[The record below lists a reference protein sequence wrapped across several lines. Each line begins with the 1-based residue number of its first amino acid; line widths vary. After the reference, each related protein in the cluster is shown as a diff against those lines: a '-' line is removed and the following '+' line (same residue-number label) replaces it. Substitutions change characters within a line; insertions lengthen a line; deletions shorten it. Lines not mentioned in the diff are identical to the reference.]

1 MVLLVVPEN
10 RIALQVDAL
19 DARPSLHVTPLLADE
34 FVEGYLCWREE
45 SAAVEHA
52 YEQWRSVTRRDRT
65 VAFAAYRAALDREE
79 HAARV
84 FHDCAERVFGPIE

>member
-1 MVLLVVPEN
+1 MLPEN

-19 DARPSLHVTPLLADE
+19 DARPSLHVTPLAADE
-34 FVEGYLCWREE
+34 FVDGYLCWRDE
-45 SAAVEHA
+45 SAAVESA
-52 YEQWRSVTRRDRT
+52 YELWRGTRRRDRT

-84 FHDCAERVFGPIE
+84 FRDCAERLFGPTE